1 MRSRRVI
8 VTVIVALAGF
18 AIVGGTVLGRRLFD
32 LESRQA
38 RASAFLAV
46 IDRWP
51 DLPERQAAL
60 QAIRDL
66 PDLPASIALALEDR
80 TNEPVILDALR
91 IGARHELRRT
101 EYLAGSLA
109 EDLQSLALV
118 GVPLVCSALAGLL
131 IALVYRPLDRAGK
144 SKNPEQAAQHL
155 SGVSIGLAT
164 LLESL
169 DRERA
174 QRMVELVHAGQ
185 LAAMG
190 NLSAGLA
197 HDLRNPLMAMS
208 ALIEAA
214 RRRTQEGETSE
225 ADHLLERSLLEID
238 RANEHVRDLL
248 GLAPRLTDAI
258 ERFDLGFELREIARR
273 STLRFRMDNG
283 VIDAQSV
290 ESCLIEGR
298 VRSWRRVLFNLVENA
313 AESVI
318 ERGDLRL
325 KDVTVSVETTNAC
338 VRVIIA
344 DQGVGFEPKETPSV
358 STPYRTSKE
367 NGTGLGLFVA
377 AGLLDREGYRLQLRS
392 DGVGRGATAMI
403 EPLDCPAENERKTG
417 GS

>member
-8 VTVIVALAGF
+8 IAVIVVLAGL
-18 AIVGGTVLGRRLFD
+18 AVVGGVVLGRRVLDFQT
-32 LESRQA
+32 RQA
-38 RASAFLAV
+38 RANAFLTA
-46 IDRWP
+46 IDSWTDASARRVALRSIRGLP
-51 DLPERQAAL
+51 DLPE
-60 QAIRDL
+60 
-66 PDLPASIALALEDR
+66 SIATALEDPE
-80 TNEPVILDALR
+80 NEAAILESLR
-91 IGARHELRRT
+91 MGARHELRRT
-101 EYLAGSLA
+101 GHLAGSLG

-118 GVPLVCSALAGLL
+118 GVPLVSAALAGLL
-131 IALVYRPLDRAGK
+131 IALVYRPLDRAGNAE
-144 SKNPEQAAQHL
+144 NPEQAAQQL
-155 SGVSIGLAT
+155 SGVSSDLAT

-174 QRMVELVHAGQ
+174 QRMVELVHSGQ

-197 HDLRNPLMAMS
+197 HDLRNPLMATS

-214 RRRTQEGETSE
+214 LRRTTEGAAAEASE
-225 ADHLLERSLLEID
+225 LLRRSLDEID
-238 RANEHVRDLL
+238 RANEYIRDLL
-248 GLAPRLTDAI
+248 GLAPRQTDEI
-258 ERFDLGFELREIARR
+258 ERFDLGYELREVARR
-273 STLRFRMDNG
+273 ATLRYRLCEG
-283 VIDAQSV
+283 VIDSQ
-290 ESCLIEGR
+290 LIDPCPIAGR
-298 VRSWRRVLFNLVENA
+298 VRSWRRALHNLVENA
-313 AESVI
+313 VESVI
-318 ERGDLRL
+318 ERGSPQV
-325 KDVTVSVETTNAC
+325 KDVAVSIQTTNAS
-338 VRVIIA
+338 VRVTVA